1 MSRTRSGLEETIEK
15 VRSLRAEFWQ
25 NLRVPG
31 EATTLNKNLEFA
43 GRVADFMELGE
54 VMARDALA
62 REESCGCHFR
72 EEFQTEGHEAQRR
85 DAQFSTA
92 AAWQYKGDEQPPKL
106 VNEDLTFDNVEL
118 TQRSYK

>member
-1 MSRTRSGLEETIEK
+1 MS
-15 VRSLRAEFWQ
+15 FWQ

-72 EEFQTEGHEAQRR
+72 EEFQTASGEAQRR
-85 DAQFSTA
+85 DEPFAIA
-92 AAWQYKGDEQPPKL
+92 AAWKYQGDEQPPELEHETL
-106 VNEDLTFDNVEL
+106 VFENVEL
-118 TQRSYK
+118 TQRSYR